1 MTLRVSQ
8 AITLLVALN
17 AQKEK
22 FTEKRPDM
30 AKLCAILL
38 YCLYHMTYYLLC
50 LIASSLDYKCYEG
63 RSMFYLLI

>member
-38 YCLYHMTYYLLC
+38 YCLLPYDLLF
-50 LIASSLDYKCYEG
+50 I
-63 RSMFYLLI
+63 MFNCFLTRL